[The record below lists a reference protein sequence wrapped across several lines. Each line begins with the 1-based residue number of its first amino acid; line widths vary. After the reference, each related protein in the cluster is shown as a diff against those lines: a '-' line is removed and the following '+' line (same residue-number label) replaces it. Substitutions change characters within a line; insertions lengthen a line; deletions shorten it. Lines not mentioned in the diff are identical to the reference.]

1 MSYIDKTLLT
11 GETVTYKAQVHWW
24 VFVYPMKF
32 LLFGLLLISFS
43 SLYIKIPGYVL
54 IAIALW
60 GISSSRSTASAVLIK
75 VLSLMRALWIVLTP
89 LMVAWS

>member
-11 GETVTYKAQVHWW
+11 GEAVTYKAKVYWW

-43 SLYIKIPGYVL
+43 SLYIKIQIG
-54 IAIALW
+54 
-60 GISSSRSTASAVLIK
+60 
-75 VLSLMRALWIVLTP
+75 RAHV
-89 LMVAWS
+89 